1 MTNTVQTKDA
11 LAEDPQTKDPLAKGV
26 KTGAAPVPETP
37 DGRPA
42 RASSRRRRI
51 LLWVVAGLAI
61 LGVIALAVGGIF
73 NQGAV
78 TDPEP
83 TMTAVQIIPL
93 VILMVMF
100 VVATKWPLNIGVM
113 GLVASFGV
121 GYFMLGMSDKQILEE
136 FPASIVL
143 TIIGVTYFFSMA
155 QRNGT
160 IDIIVKGCVRM
171 VRGKTL
177 LLPWVFFL
185 IAAALTS
192 LGTFSPAAIALLA
205 PAAIGFAYESRI
217 HPVVMGAFI
226 INGAHAGGFSP
237 LSVAGVLVHDI
248 ALKND
253 FPISQ
258 GGLFIASFALNL
270 ILSVLT
276 IVLFAL
282 IGKLR
287 DGSGQHVDID
297 TSSTGRPHGQ
307 QILTL
312 ALIAAMLVGT
322 LGFHMPIGFVA
333 LSAGLLLAFIN
344 IKEHKT
350 FIGGISWS
358 TVLLVAGM
366 ITYVSLLQHVGV
378 IDTLAEQA
386 LALGAPLLI
395 ALVLC
400 YVIGV
405 GSAFASST
413 ALLTAFIPLAG
424 PLLATSSLSASGTVA
439 ALAIAATVVDV
450 SPFSTDGA
458 LVVANARDDDRQRV
472 YKQLMFYAGGV
483 VLVAPAL
490 AWALLVPTG
499 IM

>member
-1 MTNTVQTKDA
+1 MAKTIYQPA
-11 LAEDPQTKDPLAKGV
+11 PEAERDIRDERSK
-26 KTGAAPVPETP
+26 
-37 DGRPA
+37 RPTT
-42 RASSRRRRI
+42 RRRI
-51 LLWVVAGLAI
+51 LLVTVAASVILGLVAI
-61 LGVIALAVGGIF
+61 LFGGAIF
-73 NQGAV
+73 NPAA
-78 TDPEP
+78 TPESEP
-83 TMTAVQIIPL
+83 TMTATQIIPL
-93 VILMVMF
+93 VILVVMF

-121 GYFMLGMSDKQILEE
+121 GYFVLGMTDKQILEE

-155 QRNGT
+155 QRNGS
-160 IDIIVKGCVRM
+160 IDIIVQSCVRM
-171 VRGKTL
+171 VRGKTM

-185 IAAALTS
+185 MAAALTS
-192 LGTFSPAAIALLA
+192 LGTFSPAAVALLA
-205 PAAIGFAYESRI
+205 PAALGLAYESRI
-217 HPVVMGAFI
+217 HPVLMGAFV

-248 ALKND
+248 AHKND
-253 FPISQ
+253 FPIDQ
-258 GGLFIASFALNL
+258 GALFLASFALNF
-270 ILSVLT
+270 ILSALT

-282 IGKLR
+282 MGKLR
-287 DGSGQHVDID
+287 DKHSNEYAGLD
-297 TSSTGRPHGQ
+297 TARIGRPSGQ

-312 ALIAAMLVGT
+312 ALILAILVCT
-322 LGFHMPIGFVA
+322 LGFRMPIGFVA
-333 LSAGLLLAFIN
+333 LSAGLLLALVN

-350 FIGGISWS
+350 FIGGIYWS

-378 IDTLAEQA
+378 IDTLAEMA

-458 LVVANARDDDRQRV
+458 LVVANARDEDRQRV
-472 YKQLMFYAGGV
+472 YKQLMAYAGGV

>member
-1 MTNTVQTKDA
+1 MSNQPA
-11 LAEDPQTKDPLAKGV
+11 
-26 KTGAAPVPETP
+26 TP
-37 DGRPA
+37 
-42 RASSRRRRI
+42 
-51 LLWVVAGLAI
+51 
-61 LGVIALAVGGIF
+61 
-73 NQGAV
+73 
-78 TDPEP
+78 TPEP

-93 VILMVMF
+93 VILVVMF
-100 VVATKWPLNIGVM
+100 VVATRWPLNIGVM

-121 GYFMLGMSDKQILEE
+121 GYFMLGMSDKQILDA
-136 FPASIVL
+136 FPATIVL

-160 IDIIVKGCVRM
+160 IDIIVKTCVRL

-185 IAAALTS
+185 IAAVLTS

-205 PAAIGFAYESRI
+205 PPAIGFAYESRT

-226 INGAHAGGFSP
+226 VNGAHAGGFSP

-248 ALKND
+248 ALKYG
-253 FPISQ
+253 FPVSQ
-258 GGLFIASFALNL
+258 AALFLASFALNL
-270 ILSVLT
+270 LLSVLT
-276 IVLFAL
+276 IILFAL

-287 DGSGQHVDID
+287 DGAGGRHLDID
-297 TSSTGRPHGQ
+297 TASGRLHGQ
-307 QILTL
+307 QVLTL
-312 ALIAAMLVGT
+312 ALIALMLLCT

-333 LSAGLLLAFIN
+333 LAAGLLLAFVN

-366 ITYVSLLQHVGV
+366 ITYVSLLQRVGV
-378 IDTLAEQA
+378 IDTLAGQA
-386 LALGAPLLI
+386 LVLGAPLLI

-413 ALLTAFIPLAG
+413 ALLTAFIPMAG

>member
-1 MTNTVQTKDA
+1 MAKTIFKPA
-11 LAEDPQTKDPLAKGV
+11 PEAESDIREERSQ
-26 KTGAAPVPETP
+26 
-37 DGRPA
+37 RPNN
-42 RASSRRRRI
+42 RRRI
-51 LLWVVAGLAI
+51 LLITVAASVILGLVAI
-61 LGVIALAVGGIF
+61 LFGGAIF
-73 NQGAV
+73 NPAA
-78 TDPEP
+78 TPESEP
-83 TMTAVQIIPL
+83 TMTATQIIPL
-93 VILMVMF
+93 VILVVMF

-121 GYFMLGMSDKQILEE
+121 GYFMLGMTDKEILAD
-136 FPASIVL
+136 FPANIVI

-160 IDIIVKGCVRM
+160 IDIIVQNCVRL

-185 IAAALTS
+185 LAASLTA
-192 LGTFSPAAIALLA
+192 LGTFSPAAVALLA
-205 PAAIGFAYESRI
+205 PAAIGLAYESRI
-217 HPVVMGAFI
+217 HPVLMGAFI

-248 ALKND
+248 AVKNG

-258 GGLFIASFALNL
+258 GALFGASFALNL

-276 IVLFAL
+276 VVLFAL
-282 IGKLR
+282 LGKLR
-287 DGSGQHVDID
+287 DGAAGQHADLETRI
-297 TSSTGRPHGQ
+297 TRPHGQ

-312 ALIAAMLVGT
+312 GLIVAMLVCA

-333 LSAGLLLAFIN
+333 LSAGLLLALVN
-344 IKEHKT
+344 IKEHQT
-350 FIGGISWS
+350 FIGGVSWS

-458 LVVANARDDDRQRV
+458 LVVANAREDDRQRV
-472 YKQLMFYAGGV
+472 YKQLMMYAGGV

>member
-1 MTNTVQTKDA
+1 MAKTISTPA
-11 LAEDPQTKDPLAKGV
+11 PEAESDIREERSQ
-26 KTGAAPVPETP
+26 
-37 DGRPA
+37 RPA
-42 RASSRRRRI
+42 NRRRI
-51 LLWVVAGLAI
+51 LLITVAASVILGLAAI
-61 LGVIALAVGGIF
+61 LFGGAIF
-73 NQGAV
+73 NPAA
-78 TDPEP
+78 TPESEP
-83 TMTAVQIIPL
+83 TMTATQIIPL
-93 VILMVMF
+93 VILVVMF

-121 GYFMLGMSDKQILEE
+121 GYFMLGMTDKEILAD
-136 FPASIVL
+136 FPANIVI

-160 IDIIVKGCVRM
+160 IEIIVQNCVRL

-185 IAAALTS
+185 LAASLTA
-192 LGTFSPAAIALLA
+192 LGTFSPAAVALLA
-205 PAAIGFAYESRI
+205 PAAIGLAYESRI
-217 HPVVMGAFI
+217 HPVLMGAFI

-248 ALKND
+248 AVKNG

-258 GGLFIASFALNL
+258 GALFGASFALNL
-270 ILSVLT
+270 ILSILT
-276 IVLFAL
+276 VVLFAL
-282 IGKLR
+282 LGKLR
-287 DGSGQHVDID
+287 DGAAGQHADLEARA
-297 TSSTGRPHGQ
+297 TRPRGQ

-312 ALIAAMLVGT
+312 GLIVAMLVCA

-333 LSAGLLLAFIN
+333 LSAGLLLALVN
-344 IKEHKT
+344 IKEHQT
-350 FIGGISWS
+350 FIGGVSWS

-458 LVVANARDDDRQRV
+458 LVVANAREDDRQRV
-472 YKQLMFYAGGV
+472 YKELMMYAGGV

>member
-1 MTNTVQTKDA
+1 M
-11 LAEDPQTKDPLAKGV
+11 AKTIFKPASEV
-26 KTGAAPVPETP
+26 ES
-37 DGRPA
+37 DIREERSQRPNN
-42 RASSRRRRI
+42 RRRI
-51 LLWVVAGLAI
+51 LLITVAASVILGLVAI
-61 LGVIALAVGGIF
+61 LFGGAIF
-73 NQGAV
+73 HPAA
-78 TDPEP
+78 TPEPEP
-83 TMTAVQIIPL
+83 TMTATQIIPL
-93 VILMVMF
+93 VILVVMF

-121 GYFMLGMSDKQILEE
+121 GYFMLGMTDKEILAE
-136 FPASIVL
+136 FPANIVI

-160 IDIIVKGCVRM
+160 IDIIVQNCVRL

-185 IAAALTS
+185 LAASLTA
-192 LGTFSPAAIALLA
+192 LGTFSPAAVALLA
-205 PAAIGFAYESRI
+205 PAAIGLAYESRI
-217 HPVVMGAFI
+217 HPVLMGAFI

-248 ALKND
+248 AVKNG

-258 GGLFIASFALNL
+258 GALFGASFALNL

-276 IVLFAL
+276 VVLFAL
-282 IGKLR
+282 MGKLR
-287 DGSGQHVDID
+287 DGAAGQHADLE
-297 TSSTGRPHGQ
+297 TRTTRPHGQ
-307 QILTL
+307 QIFTL
-312 ALIAAMLVGT
+312 ALIVAMLVCA

-333 LSAGLLLAFIN
+333 LSAGLLLALVN
-344 IKEHKT
+344 IKEHRS

-458 LVVANARDDDRQRV
+458 LVVANAREDDRQRV
-472 YKQLMFYAGGV
+472 YKQLMMYAGGV

>member
-1 MTNTVQTKDA
+1 MAKTIFKPA
-11 LAEDPQTKDPLAKGV
+11 PEAESDIREERSQ
-26 KTGAAPVPETP
+26 
-37 DGRPA
+37 RPNN
-42 RASSRRRRI
+42 RRRI
-51 LLWVVAGLAI
+51 LLITVAASVILGLVAI
-61 LGVIALAVGGIF
+61 LFGGAIF
-73 NQGAV
+73 NPAA
-78 TDPEP
+78 TSESEP
-83 TMTAVQIIPL
+83 TMTATQIIPL
-93 VILMVMF
+93 VILVVMF

-121 GYFMLGMSDKQILEE
+121 GYFMLGMTDKEILAD
-136 FPASIVL
+136 FPANIVI

-160 IDIIVKGCVRM
+160 IDIIVQNCVRL

-185 IAAALTS
+185 LAASLTA
-192 LGTFSPAAIALLA
+192 LGTFSPAAVALLA
-205 PAAIGFAYESRI
+205 PAAIGLAYESRI
-217 HPVVMGAFI
+217 HPVLMGAFI

-248 ALKND
+248 AVKNG

-258 GGLFIASFALNL
+258 GALFGASFALNL

-276 IVLFAL
+276 VVLFAL
-282 IGKLR
+282 LGKLR
-287 DGSGQHVDID
+287 DGAAGQHADLE
-297 TSSTGRPHGQ
+297 TRTTRPHGQ

-312 ALIAAMLVGT
+312 ALIVAMLVCA

-333 LSAGLLLAFIN
+333 LTAGLLLALVN
-344 IKEHKT
+344 IKEHRT
-350 FIGGISWS
+350 FIGGVSWS

-458 LVVANARDDDRQRV
+458 LVVANAREDDRQRV
-472 YKQLMFYAGGV
+472 YKQLMLYAGGV

>member
-1 MTNTVQTKDA
+1 MNMLKEKTSTPATENSAPPKPRRARTLTLIASALVVLVLAAVAMWGSFSGSAGSIPTESHMTT
-11 LAEDPQTKDPLAKGV
+11 
-26 KTGAAPVPETP
+26 
-37 DGRPA
+37 
-42 RASSRRRRI
+42 I
-51 LLWVVAGLAI
+51 
-61 LGVIALAVGGIF
+61 
-73 NQGAV
+73 
-78 TDPEP
+78 
-83 TMTAVQIIPL
+83 QIIPL
-93 VILMVMF
+93 VILLVMF
-100 VVATKWPLNIGVM
+100 VVATKWPVNIGVM

-121 GYFMLGMSDKQILEE
+121 GYFLLGMSDKEILSE

-155 QRNGT
+155 QKNGT
-160 IDIIVKGCVRM
+160 IAIIVQQCVRM
-171 VRGKTL
+171 VRGKTI

-185 IAAALTS
+185 LAAALTA
-192 LGTFSPAAIALLA
+192 LGTFSPAAVALLA
-205 PAAIGFAYESRI
+205 PAALGLAYESRI
-217 HPVVMGAFI
+217 HPVLMGAFV

-248 ALKND
+248 AAENG

-258 GGLFIASFALNL
+258 GGLFLASFAVNF
-270 ILSVLT
+270 ILCALT
-276 IVLFAL
+276 LVLFSILGKKNDATANAYDGAELTSIGRPTKQQIFTLVL
-282 IGKLR
+282 IGA
-287 DGSGQHVDID
+287 
-297 TSSTGRPHGQ
+297 
-307 QILTL
+307 ILV
-312 ALIAAMLVGT
+312 AT
-322 LGFHMPIGFVA
+322 LGLHMPIGFVA
-333 LSAGLLLAFIN
+333 LTAGLVLAFTN
-344 IKEHKT
+344 LKEHRS
-350 FIGGISWS
+350 FIDGISWS
-358 TVLLVAGM
+358 TVILVAGM

-378 IDTLAEQA
+378 IDSLAHLA

-413 ALLTAFIPLAG
+413 ALLTAFIPMAG

-458 LVVANARDDDRQRV
+458 LVVANARDTDRQRV
-472 YKQLMFYAGGV
+472 YRQLMFYAGGV

-490 AWALLVPTG
+490 AWVLLVPTG

>member
-1 MTNTVQTKDA
+1 MAVVGITLLGA
-11 LAEDPQTKDPLAKGV
+11 LALFLAGGV
-26 KTGAAPVPETP
+26 
-37 DGRPA
+37 
-42 RASSRRRRI
+42 
-51 LLWVVAGLAI
+51 
-61 LGVIALAVGGIF
+61 F
-73 NQGAV
+73 NQAPTAGS
-78 TDPEP
+78 EP
-83 TMTAVQIIPL
+83 SMTAVQIIPL
-93 VILMVMF
+93 IILVVMF

-121 GYFMLGMSDKQILEE
+121 GYFMLGMTDKEILAD
-136 FPASIVL
+136 FPANIVI

-160 IDIIVKGCVRM
+160 IDIIVQSCVRM

-185 IAAALTS
+185 MAAALTS
-192 LGTFSPAAIALLA
+192 LGTFSPAAVALLA
-205 PAAIGFAYESRI
+205 PAAIGLAYESRI
-217 HPVVMGAFI
+217 HPVVMGAFL

-248 ALKND
+248 AVKNG

-258 GGLFIASFALNL
+258 GALFTASFAINL

-276 IVLFAL
+276 VVLFAL
-282 IGKLR
+282 LGKLR
-287 DGSGQHVDID
+287 EGDGQHADLE
-297 TSSTGRPHGQ
+297 TGSTGRPHGQ

-312 ALIAAMLVGT
+312 VLIVAMLVCA

-333 LSAGLLLAFIN
+333 LSAGLLLAFVN
-344 IKEHKT
+344 IKEHQT

-386 LALGAPLLI
+386 LALGAPLLV

-458 LVVANARDDDRQRV
+458 LVVANARENDRQRV
-472 YKQLMFYAGGV
+472 YKQLMMYAGGV

-490 AWALLVPTG
+490 AWVLLVPTG

>member
-1 MTNTVQTKDA
+1 
-11 LAEDPQTKDPLAKGV
+11 
-26 KTGAAPVPETP
+26 
-37 DGRPA
+37 
-42 RASSRRRRI
+42 
-51 LLWVVAGLAI
+51 
-61 LGVIALAVGGIF
+61 
-73 NQGAV
+73 
-78 TDPEP
+78 
-83 TMTAVQIIPL
+83 MTAAQIIPL
-93 VILMVMF
+93 VILLVMF
-100 VVATKWPLNIGVM
+100 VAATKWPLNIGVM

-121 GYFMLGMSDKQILEE
+121 GYFMLGMSDKQILDA
-136 FPASIVL
+136 FPATIVL

-160 IDIIVKGCVRM
+160 IDLIVKGCVRM
-171 VRGKTL
+171 VRGKML

-205 PAAIGFAYESRI
+205 PAAIGFAYQSRI

-226 INGAHAGGFSP
+226 VNGAHAGGFSP

-248 ALKND
+248 ALKNG

-258 GGLFIASFALNL
+258 AGLFLASFALNL
-270 ILSVLT
+270 LLSVLT
-276 IVLFAL
+276 IILFAL
-282 IGKLR
+282 LGKLR
-287 DGSGQHVDID
+287 DGAGGRGPDID
-297 TSSTGRPHGQ
+297 TASGRPHGQ
-307 QILTL
+307 QVLTL
-312 ALIAAMLVGT
+312 ALIAAMLVCT

-344 IKEHKT
+344 VREHRT

-366 ITYVSLLQHVGV
+366 ITYVSLLQQVGV
-378 IDTLAEQA
+378 IDTLAGEA

-424 PLLATSSLSASGTVA
+424 PLLATSSLSASGTIA
-439 ALAIAATVVDV
+439 ALAVAATVVDV

-483 VLVAPAL
+483 VLVGPAL

-499 IM
+499 VI

>member
-1 MTNTVQTKDA
+1 MTNTVQQPTSTV
-11 LAEDPQTKDPLAKGV
+11 E
-26 KTGAAPVPETP
+26 ETRDQPSP
-37 DGRPA
+37 DQRSPRPN
-42 RASSRRRRI
+42 RRRRI
-51 LLWVVAGLAI
+51 LLMAVVGITL
-61 LGVIALAVGGIF
+61 LGALALFLAGGVF
-73 NQGAV
+73 NQAPTAGS
-78 TDPEP
+78 EP
-83 TMTAVQIIPL
+83 SMTAVQIIPL
-93 VILMVMF
+93 IILVVMF

-121 GYFMLGMSDKQILEE
+121 GYFMLGMTDKEILAD
-136 FPASIVL
+136 FPANIVI

-160 IDIIVKGCVRM
+160 IDIIVQSCVRM

-185 IAAALTS
+185 MAAALTS
-192 LGTFSPAAIALLA
+192 LGTFSPAAVALLA
-205 PAAIGFAYESRI
+205 PAAIGLAYESRI
-217 HPVVMGAFI
+217 HPVVMGAFL

-248 ALKND
+248 AVKNG

-258 GGLFIASFALNL
+258 GALFTASFAINL

-276 IVLFAL
+276 VVLFAL
-282 IGKLR
+282 LGKLR
-287 DGSGQHVDID
+287 EGDGQHADLE
-297 TSSTGRPHGQ
+297 TGSTGRPHGQ

-312 ALIAAMLVGT
+312 VLIVAMLVCA

-333 LSAGLLLAFIN
+333 LSAGLLLAFVN
-344 IKEHKT
+344 IKEHQT

-386 LALGAPLLI
+386 LALGAPLLV

-458 LVVANARDDDRQRV
+458 LVVANARENDRQRV
-472 YKQLMFYAGGV
+472 YKQLMMYAGGV

-490 AWALLVPTG
+490 AWVLLVPTG

>member
-1 MTNTVQTKDA
+1 
-11 LAEDPQTKDPLAKGV
+11 
-26 KTGAAPVPETP
+26 
-37 DGRPA
+37 
-42 RASSRRRRI
+42 
-51 LLWVVAGLAI
+51 
-61 LGVIALAVGGIF
+61 
-73 NQGAV
+73 
-78 TDPEP
+78 
-83 TMTAVQIIPL
+83 L
-93 VILMVMF
+93 VMMF

-113 GLVASFGV
+113 GRVASFGV
-121 GYFMLGMSDKQILEE
+121 GYFLLGMSDKQILEE

-160 IDIIVKGCVRM
+160 INIIVKGCVRM

-185 IAAALTS
+185 IAAALTA

-205 PAAIGFAYESRI
+205 PAAIGFAYESRT
-217 HPVVMGAFI
+217 HPVAMGAFI

-248 ALKND
+248 ALKNG
-253 FPISQ
+253 FPVSQ
-258 GGLFIASFALNL
+258 AGLFLASFALNL

-276 IVLFAL
+276 IIVFAL
-282 IGKLR
+282 MGKLR
-287 DGSGQHVDID
+287 DGAGGLPVDVD
-297 TSSTGRPHGQ
+297 TAAGRPHGR

-312 ALIAAMLVGT
+312 ALIAAMLVCT

-333 LSAGLLLAFIN
+333 LSAGLLLAFAN
-344 IKEHKT
+344 IKEHRT

-439 ALAIAATVVDV
+439 ALAVAATVVDV

>member
-1 MTNTVQTKDA
+1 MTKTELRHPTPPTVA
-11 LAEDPQTKDPLAKGV
+11 LDEHPQRRTRRLRLVLAG
-26 KTGAAPVPETP
+26 
-37 DGRPA
+37 
-42 RASSRRRRI
+42 
-51 LLWVVAGLAI
+51 VAGLAI
-61 LGVIALAVGGIF
+61 LVVVAFALGSDLFA
-73 NQGAV
+73 
-78 TDPEP
+78 P
-83 TMTAVQIIPL
+83 TATTKAIPAMTPTQYIPL
-93 VILMVMF
+93 IVLVVMF
-100 VVATKWPLNIGVM
+100 IVATKWPLNIGVM

-121 GYFMLGMSDKQILEE
+121 GYFMLGMSDKEILAE

-160 IDIIVKGCVRM
+160 INVIVQACVRM
-171 VRGKTL
+171 VRGKTMM
-177 LLPWVFFL
+177 LPWVFFM

-192 LGTFSPAAIALLA
+192 LGTFSPAAVALLA
-205 PAAIGFAYESRI
+205 PAAIGFAYESRV
-217 HPVVMGAFI
+217 HPVLMGAFI

-248 ALKND
+248 AQESG

-258 GGLFIASFALNL
+258 GGLFAASFALNL
-270 ILSVLT
+270 LLSALSLV
-276 IVLFAL
+276 VFAL
-282 IGKLR
+282 MGRLR
-287 DGSGQHVDID
+287 DGVEGARVDID
-297 TSSTGRPHGQ
+297 CPAAVRPHGQ

-312 ALIAAMLVGT
+312 VLIAIMLIGT
-322 LGFHMPIGFVA
+322 LGFHLPIGFVA
-333 LSAGLLLAFIN
+333 LSAGLLLAFVN
-344 IKEHKT
+344 IREHQT
-350 FIGGISWS
+350 FISGISWS

-378 IDTLAEQA
+378 IDTLAQQA
-386 LALGAPLLI
+386 LALGAPLLV

-424 PLLATSSLSASGTVA
+424 PLLATSALSASGTVA
-439 ALAIAATVVDV
+439 ALVIAATVVDV

-458 LVVANARDDDRQRV
+458 LVVANAREDDRHRV
-472 YKQLMFYAGGV
+472 YRQLMIYAGAV

-490 AWALLVPTG
+490 VWVLLVPTG

>member
-1 MTNTVQTKDA
+1 MAKVTYHPAPESESQTR
-11 LAEDPQTKDPLAKGV
+11 EQNSGSPN
-26 KTGAAPVPETP
+26 
-37 DGRPA
+37 
-42 RASSRRRRI
+42 RRRRI
-51 LLWVVAGLAI
+51 LLVTVAASVILGLVAI
-61 LGVIALAVGGIF
+61 LFGGAIF
-73 NQGAV
+73 NPAA
-78 TDPEP
+78 TPESEP
-83 TMTAVQIIPL
+83 TMSATQIIPL
-93 VILMVMF
+93 VILVVMF

-121 GYFMLGMSDKQILEE
+121 GYFMLGMTDKEILAD
-136 FPASIVL
+136 FPANIVI

-160 IDIIVKGCVRM
+160 IDIIVQTCVRL
-171 VRGKTL
+171 VRGKTM

-185 IAAALTS
+185 LAASLTA
-192 LGTFSPAAIALLA
+192 LGTFSPAAVALLA
-205 PAAIGFAYESRI
+205 PAAIGLAYESRI
-217 HPVVMGAFI
+217 HPVLMGAFI

-248 ALKND
+248 AVKND

-258 GGLFIASFALNL
+258 GSLFAASFALNL

-276 IVLFAL
+276 VVLFAL
-282 IGKLR
+282 LGKIR
-287 DGSGQHVDID
+287 DGVTGQLADLD
-297 TSSTGRPHGQ
+297 TTRTARPHGQ

-312 ALIAAMLVGT
+312 ALIVAMLVCA

-333 LSAGLLLAFIN
+333 LSAGLLLALVN
-344 IKEHKT
+344 IKEHQT
-350 FIGGISWS
+350 FIGGVSWS

-458 LVVANARDDDRQRV
+458 LVVANAREDDRQRV
-472 YKQLMFYAGGV
+472 YKQLMMYAGGV

>member
-1 MTNTVQTKDA
+1 MTNTDLKPAPATADSTEP
-11 LAEDPQTKDPLAKGV
+11 AE
-26 KTGAAPVPETP
+26 
-37 DGRPA
+37 
-42 RASSRRRRI
+42 SSRTNRRRRI
-51 LLWVVAGLAI
+51 LLIATVVIAVLGLAA
-61 LGVIALAVGGIF
+61 LFFGNAIANPAATSGS
-73 NQGAV
+73 
-78 TDPEP
+78 EP
-83 TMTAVQIIPL
+83 TLTATQIIPL
-93 VILMVMF
+93 VILVIMF
-100 VVATKWPLNIGVM
+100 IVATKWPLNIGVM

-121 GYFMLGMSDKQILEE
+121 GYFMLGMSDKEILAD
-136 FPASIVL
+136 FPASIVM

-160 IDIIVKGCVRM
+160 INVIVQNCVRM
-171 VRGKTL
+171 VRGKTM

-185 IAAALTS
+185 LAAALTS
-192 LGTFSPAAIALLA
+192 LGTFSPAAVALLA
-205 PAAIGFAYESRI
+205 PAAMGFAYESRI
-217 HPVVMGAFI
+217 HPVLMGAFV

-237 LSVAGVLVHDI
+237 LSVAGVLVHNI
-248 ALKND
+248 ALDNG

-258 GGLFIASFALNL
+258 GGLFAASFAINL
-270 ILSVLT
+270 ILSALSL
-276 IVLFAL
+276 VLFAAF
-282 IGKLR
+282 GKLK
-287 DGSGQHVDID
+287 DGAGIAATDLEIAR
-297 TSSTGRPHGQ
+297 TTRPHGQ

-312 ALIAAMLVGT
+312 ALIVAMLVCT
-322 LGFHMPIGFVA
+322 LGFRMPIGFVA
-333 LSAGLLLAFIN
+333 LSAGLLLALVN
-344 IKEHKT
+344 IKEHQT
-350 FIGGISWS
+350 FIGGVSWS

-378 IDTLAEQA
+378 IDTLAEMA

-424 PLLATSSLSASGTVA
+424 PLLASSTLSASGTVA

-458 LVVANARDDDRQRV
+458 LIVANAQEADRQRI
-472 YKQLMFYAGGV
+472 YRQLMMYAGGV

-499 IM
+499 IL

>member
-1 MTNTVQTKDA
+1 M
-11 LAEDPQTKDPLAKGV
+11 AKV
-26 KTGAAPVPETP
+26 TYQPAPESESETREQNSGSP
-37 DGRPA
+37 N
-42 RASSRRRRI
+42 RRRRI
-51 LLWVVAGLAI
+51 LLVTVAASVILGLVAI
-61 LGVIALAVGGIF
+61 LFGGAIF
-73 NQGAV
+73 NPAA
-78 TDPEP
+78 TPESEP
-83 TMTAVQIIPL
+83 TMTATQIIPL
-93 VILMVMF
+93 VILVVMF

-121 GYFMLGMSDKQILEE
+121 GYFMLGMTDKEILAD
-136 FPASIVL
+136 FPANIVI

-160 IDIIVKGCVRM
+160 IDIIVQTCVRL
-171 VRGKTL
+171 VRGKTM

-185 IAAALTS
+185 LAASLTA
-192 LGTFSPAAIALLA
+192 LGTFSPAAVALLA
-205 PAAIGFAYESRI
+205 PAAIGLAYESRI
-217 HPVVMGAFI
+217 HPVLMGAFI

-248 ALKND
+248 AVKNG

-258 GGLFIASFALNL
+258 GSLFAASFALNL

-276 IVLFAL
+276 VVLFAL
-282 IGKLR
+282 LGKLR
-287 DGSGQHVDID
+287 DGATGQLADLD
-297 TSSTGRPHGQ
+297 TTRTARPHGQ

-312 ALIAAMLVGT
+312 ALIVAMLVCA

-333 LSAGLLLAFIN
+333 LSAGLLLALVN
-344 IKEHKT
+344 IKEHQT
-350 FIGGISWS
+350 FIGGVSWS

-458 LVVANARDDDRQRV
+458 LVVANAREDDRQRV
-472 YKQLMFYAGGV
+472 YKQLMMYAGGV

>member
-1 MTNTVQTKDA
+1 MTKTIHDVDAPEVGTKN
-11 LAEDPQTKDPLAKGV
+11 G
-26 KTGAAPVPETP
+26 GAAVA
-37 DGRPA
+37 GSRG
-42 RASSRRRRI
+42 RRRV
-51 LLWVVAGLAI
+51 LVWVAFGLAV
-61 LGVIALAVGGIF
+61 LGLGAWALMR
-73 NQGAV
+73 GAV
-78 TDPEP
+78 ASDPGGEP
-83 TMTAVQIIPL
+83 SMTAVQVIPL
-93 VILMVMF
+93 VILVVMF

-121 GYFMLGMSDKQILEE
+121 GYFLLGMDDKEILAE

-143 TIIGVTYFFSMA
+143 TIVGVTYFFSMA

-160 IDIIVKGCVRM
+160 IDIVVQNCVRL
-171 VRGKTL
+171 VRGRTM

-185 IAAALTS
+185 MAAVLTS
-192 LGTFSPAAIALLA
+192 LGTFSPAAVALLA
-205 PAAIGFAYESRI
+205 PAAVGFAYESRI

-237 LSVAGVLVHDI
+237 LSVAGVIVHDI
-248 ALKND
+248 ALENG
-253 FPISQ
+253 FPIS
-258 GGLFIASFALNL
+258 GGALFAASFVLNL

-276 IVLFAL
+276 IVVFAL
-282 IGKLR
+282 LGRLR
-287 DGSGQHVDID
+287 EGSSHRADVD
-297 TSSTGRPHGQ
+297 TSRSTRPRGQ

-312 ALIAAMLVGT
+312 ALIAAMLVCA

-333 LSAGLLLAFIN
+333 LSAGLLLALRN
-344 IKEHKT
+344 IKEHQT

-386 LALGAPLLI
+386 LALGAPLLV

-400 YVIGV
+400 YIIGV

-424 PLLATSSLSASGTVA
+424 PLLATGALSSSGTVA

-458 LVVANARDDDRQRV
+458 LVVANSREEDRQRV
-472 YKQLMFYAGGV
+472 YRQLMMYAGGV
-483 VLVAPAL
+483 VLVAPVL

-499 IM
+499 II